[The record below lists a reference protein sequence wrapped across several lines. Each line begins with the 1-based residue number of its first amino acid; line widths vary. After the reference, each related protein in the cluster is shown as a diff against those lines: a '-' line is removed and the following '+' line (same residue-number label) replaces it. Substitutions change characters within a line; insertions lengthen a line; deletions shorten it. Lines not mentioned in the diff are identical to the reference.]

1 MKTRRVGVIL
11 VLLLVSTA
19 ALAQS
24 VAQKYFEQLEDFFAG
39 SFGKAILMARHSTF
53 HCV

>member
-24 VAQKYFEQLEDFFAG
+24 VAQKSFEQLKALAG
-39 SFGKAILMARHSTF
+39 SWEGNLDGQALTF